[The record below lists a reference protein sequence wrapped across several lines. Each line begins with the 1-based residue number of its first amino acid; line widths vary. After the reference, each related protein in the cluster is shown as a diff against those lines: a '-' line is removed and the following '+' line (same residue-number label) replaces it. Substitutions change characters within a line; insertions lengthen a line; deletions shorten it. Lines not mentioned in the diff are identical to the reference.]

1 MNEGPVYGPF
11 VPPQWNPP
19 ENPDGYGTPHPPGGA
34 SGGFSV
40 EAGQLIDA
48 SHAWHQLSTTLK
60 EVWNRAQEGWG
71 YPGLFGMQD
80 TLYTA
85 GRLHQQI
92 NQTLV
97 NGAADGH
104 WITQT
109 VADGLVETAN
119 DFSGTDTTV
128 GQNFR
133 PLEER
138 AGS

>member
-1 MNEGPVYGPF
+1 MSEGPVYGPF

-19 ENPDGYGTPHPPGGA
+19 DNPGGYGTPHPPGG
-34 SGGFSV
+34 GFSV
-40 EAGQLIDA
+40 EAQQLITA
-48 SHAWHQLSTTLK
+48 SQSWHRLSTTLK
-60 EVWNRAQEGWG
+60 QVWDQAQEGWG

-85 GRLHQQI
+85 GRLHQEI
-92 NQTLV
+92 NRILV
-97 NGAADGH
+97 DGAADGH

-109 VADGLVETAN
+109 IADGLVEAAN
-119 DFSGTDTTV
+119 DFSNTDTTV